1 MPRVLSNSSP
11 EARKRESGG
20 GEEGGEERAGEET
33 GDEIA

>member
-1 MPRVLSNSSP
+1 MPMVLSNSSP

-20 GEEGGEERAGEET
+20 GEGGEERAGEET

>member
-20 GEEGGEERAGEET
+20 GGGVEERAGEET